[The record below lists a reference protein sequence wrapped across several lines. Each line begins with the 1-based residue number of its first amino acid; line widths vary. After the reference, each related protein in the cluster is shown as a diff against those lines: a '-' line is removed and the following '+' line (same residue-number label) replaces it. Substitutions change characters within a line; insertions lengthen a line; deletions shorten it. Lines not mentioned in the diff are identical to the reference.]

1 MKLELNLMELNSLY
15 VAVSNQLK
23 AAKQDALEY
32 PSEFFQNQ
40 LIIAEELVEK
50 VQEALWDECKA
61 ADEAVEKFRMDTG
74 ITEID
79 KIESLELDIELWEGE
94 RNYYASIGEW
104 ERCNQINS
112 MIESWQEEVDAL
124 KDEITK

>member
-15 VAVSNQLK
+15 VADSNQLK
-23 AAKQDALEY
+23 AAKQDVLEY

-61 ADEAVEKFRMDTG
+61 VDEAVEKFRMDTG

-104 ERCNQINS
+104 ERCNQING

>member
-1 MKLELNLMELNSLY
+1 MQLELKLMELNSLY
-15 VAVSNQLK
+15 VADSNQLK
-23 AAKQDALEY
+23 AAKQDVLEY

-61 ADEAVEKFRMDTG
+61 VDEAVEKFRMDTG

-104 ERCNQINS
+104 ERCNQING

>member
-23 AAKQDALEY
+23 AANQDALEY

-94 RNYYASIGEW
+94 RNYYASVGDW
-104 ERCNQINS
+104 DRAKQVQG
-112 MIESWQEEVDAL
+112 MIDSWQEEVDAL

>member
-1 MKLELNLMELNSLY
+1 MELNSLY

>member
-61 ADEAVEKFRMDTG
+61 VDEAVEKFRMDTG
-74 ITEID
+74 IIQMD
-79 KIESLELDIELWEGE
+79 KIQNLELDIELWEGE

-104 ERCNQINS
+104 EKCNHINS
-112 MIESWQEEVDAL
+112 LIESRQEEVDAL

>member
-23 AAKQDALEY
+23 EAKLDASLY

-61 ADEAVEKFRMDTG
+61 ADEAIEKFRMDTG